1 MFLKVVPGVVAL
13 VLLGGAA
20 GQAADLPV
28 RKNLIHNETSL
39 VSFVQV
45 GIGEDG
51 DVVSIDKGATSAPV
65 EGKIETVALGLVG
78 YLCNFK
84 QSKVSGEAGEGAVLT
99 LRFQESDRTLSVLQG
114 ERVLLQDTCD
124 PTK

>member
-1 MFLKVVPGVVAL
+1 MFLKVVPGVLAL
-13 VLLGGAA
+13 ALIGGAA

-28 RKNLIHNETSL
+28 RKNLIVNETPL
-39 VSFVQV
+39 VSFIQV
-45 GIGEDG
+45 AIGEDG
-51 DVVSIDKGATSAPV
+51 DVVSIDKGATSAPL
-65 EGKIETVALGLVG
+65 EGRLETVALGLVG

-84 QSKVSGEAGEGAVLT
+84 QSKVSAEPGEGTVLT

-114 ERVLLQDTCD
+114 DQVLMQDTCD

>member
-1 MFLKVVPGVVAL
+1 MFLKVVPGVLAL
-13 VLLGGAA
+13 ALIGGAA

-28 RKNLIHNETSL
+28 RKNLIVNETPL
-39 VSFVQV
+39 VSFIQV
-45 GIGEDG
+45 AIGEDG
-51 DVVSIDKGATSAPV
+51 TSAPL
-65 EGKIETVALGLVG
+65 EGRLETVALGLVG

-84 QSKVSGEAGEGAVLT
+84 QSKVSAEPGEGTVLT

-114 ERVLLQDTCD
+114 DQVLMQDTCD